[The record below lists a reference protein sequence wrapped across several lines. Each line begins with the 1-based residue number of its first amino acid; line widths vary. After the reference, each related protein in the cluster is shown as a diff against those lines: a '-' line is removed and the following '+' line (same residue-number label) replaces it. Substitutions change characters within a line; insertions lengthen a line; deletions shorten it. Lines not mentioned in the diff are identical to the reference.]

1 MADLDDPVLR
11 SIIAALNRSR
21 MSTPQLAAAT
31 GIPVHELD
39 ALLHG
44 DQPLTVI
51 DAVRL
56 GDVLSMSAKELFS
69 LPRTI
74 AVVPP
79 ERLAYSLHAFA
90 DAVCLSI
97 TTIRHAVAAGELVAS
112 LPTAAGK
119 KPIITREEGLRWL
132 KSLPSQL

>member
-11 SIIAALNRSR
+11 SVLSALNRSR
-21 MSTPQLAAAT
+21 LGTPQISRAT
-31 GIPVHELD
+31 GIPVDELD
-39 ALLHG
+39 ALFRGEH
-44 DQPLTVI
+44 PLTVI

-56 GDVLSMSAKELFS
+56 ADALRMSAKELFS

-74 AVVPP
+74 AVAPP
-79 ERLAYSLHAFA
+79 ERLAYSLQAFA

-97 TTIRHAVAAGELVAS
+97 TTVRHAVAAGELVAS

-132 KSLPSQL
+132 RSLPTQR